1 MPWQLLFTES
11 YMRAEVR
18 FLRRHPELRRQ
29 YGKALSLLEANPHHP
44 SLRMHALA
52 GRLEGLHSVSIN
64 LSYRIT
70 LELRISGQLIIPVN
84 VGDHDDVYR

>member
-1 MPWQLLFTES
+1 
-11 YMRAEVR
+11 MRAEVR

-29 YGKALSLLEANPHHP
+29 YGKALALLEANPHHP

-52 GRLEGLHSVSIN
+52 GRHEGLHSVSIN